1 MQQQD
6 KESISSSYSRYV
18 LALLLGVN
26 LLNYVDR
33 QVIYAVFPLIKND
46 LHISDTRLGFLG
58 SSFMICYMVSAP
70 LLGWLGDRMSRVK
83 LASAGLAFWSLA
95 TAGAGF
101 VSSYGL
107 LLAARTMVGIGEAS
121 FGTVAPGLLVDYFPR
136 EKHGRVLSYL
146 YLAIPVGSALGYILG
161 GIIGQSMGWQ
171 AVFLI
176 VGIPG
181 LLLVFPLHSLRD
193 SRRVSIE
200 GTKMKYS
207 MKSLKDYS
215 ALFSRSFITN
225 TMAMTAMT
233 FALGGLAQWIPT
245 FLYRIHNI
253 DVARGNVLFGG
264 VTVLA
269 GISGTLA
276 GGWLGDHFQKK
287 SKKGYLM
294 VSGWGLLIG
303 TPITAYAL
311 ITPSLS
317 VCMTAIFFAEFF
329 LFLNT
334 GPLNTVIVTITKPT
348 IRAMA
353 FAVNIFFVHAFGDS
367 ISATILGWFSDL
379 WGLRRALLVTPFAIF
394 TAALLCFLCMRF
406 IEKDTDYEHTKEG
419 T

>member
-1 MQQQD
+1 MLQQD
-6 KESISSSYSRYV
+6 KESISASASYSRYA

-46 LHISDTRLGFLG
+46 LHISDTQLGFLG

-83 LASAGLAFWSLA
+83 LASTGLVFWSLA

-101 VSSYGL
+101 VSSYRL

-121 FGTVAPGLLVDYFPR
+121 FGTVAPGLLADYFPK
-136 EKHGRVLSYL
+136 EKHGRVLSYF
-146 YLAIPVGSALGYILG
+146 YLAIPVGSALGYLLG
-161 GIIGQSMGWQ
+161 GMIGRAMGWQ
-171 AVFLI
+171 AAFFV

-181 LLLVFPLHSLRD
+181 LLLVLPLNSLRD
-193 SRRVSIE
+193 SHSLVID
-200 GTKMKYS
+200 GTIMKYS
-207 MKSLKDYS
+207 KKSWKNYT
-215 ALFSRSFITN
+215 ALFNRSFITN
-225 TMAMTAMT
+225 TMAMAAMT
-233 FALGGLAQWIPT
+233 FALGGLAQWLPT
-245 FLYRIHNI
+245 FLYRIHHL
-253 DVARGNVLFGG
+253 DVARGNILFGG

-294 VSGWGLLIG
+294 VSGWGFLIG
-303 TPITAYAL
+303 TPLTAYAF
-311 ITPSLS
+311 ITPSLFS
-317 VCMTAIFFAEFF
+317 CMTAIFFAEFF

-334 GPLNTVIVTITKPT
+334 GPLNTVIVTITKPN

-353 FAVNIFFVHAFGDS
+353 FAVNIFLVHAFGDAV
-367 ISATILGWFSDL
+367 SATILGWLSDM

-394 TAALLCFLCMRF
+394 TAALLCFLCTRF
-406 IEKDTDYEHTKEG
+406 IERDTDSMSK
-419 T
+419 